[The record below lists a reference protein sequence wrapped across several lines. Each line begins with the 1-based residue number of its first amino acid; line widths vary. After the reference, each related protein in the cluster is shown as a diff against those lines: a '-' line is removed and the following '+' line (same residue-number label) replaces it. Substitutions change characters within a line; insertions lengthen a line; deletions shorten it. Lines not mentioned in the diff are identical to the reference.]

1 MHILKIALLAVTA
14 AAIATC
20 GTTDNA
26 LRESGHSESYVQGF
40 HDGRHS
46 GMSEEGNNWEHY
58 IRDEQNFVSDAEYQS
73 GWLAG
78 EMEGQRLQDQAMA
91 IGNAAAGAYE
101 NLEIQKEVDKQRD
114 FEKIAEDAVK
124 GVDTS
129 DLESLQN

>member
-1 MHILKIALLAVTA
+1 
-14 AAIATC
+14 
-20 GTTDNA
+20 
-26 LRESGHSESYVQGF
+26 
-40 HDGRHS
+40 
-46 GMSEEGNNWEHY
+46 MSEEGNNWEHY
-58 IRDEQNFVSDAEYQS
+58 FRDEQNFASDAEYRS

-78 EMEGQRLQDQAMA
+78 EIEGKRLQNQAMA

-129 DLESLQN
+129 NLESLQN